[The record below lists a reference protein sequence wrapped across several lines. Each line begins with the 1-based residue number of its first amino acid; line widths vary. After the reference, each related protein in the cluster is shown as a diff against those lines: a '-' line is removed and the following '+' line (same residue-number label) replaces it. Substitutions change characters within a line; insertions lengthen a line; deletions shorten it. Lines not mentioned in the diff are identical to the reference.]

1 MFQILAQVKAFVELA
16 GSLLSAGAPKPAGS
30 PQRTQT
36 QGLSGEMLR
45 SMRFAGVISA
55 LIGAMELLDADHP
68 QVHLFFMPACDEEAC
83 LFLTQSN
90 LVLVCLPGALALGPS
105 LYLPPGISAQELSQH
120 ALIYNEAEASLIGQA
135 AKGLQWCL
143 PAIPSLSG

>member
-1 MFQILAQVKAFVELA
+1 MELA

-30 PQRTQT
+30 PQRAEA

-68 QVHLFFMPACDEEAC
+68 QVCYQRTSAPFDRSYGNSMSVLGC
-83 LFLTQSN
+83 LFVNCKEAFFTHILCN
-90 LVLVCLPGALALGPS
+90 WW
-105 LYLPPGISAQELSQH
+105 GIT
-120 ALIYNEAEASLIGQA
+120 
-135 AKGLQWCL
+135 
-143 PAIPSLSG
+143 

>member
-1 MFQILAQVKAFVELA
+1 MISLAPWSWTYSAFGVDTQVKAFVELA

-30 PQRTQT
+30 QQRSQT

-68 QVHLFFMPACDEEAC
+68 QVCACTG
-83 LFLTQSN
+83 L
-90 LVLVCLPGALALGPS
+90 LAGMQTHMAVS
-105 LYLPPGISAQELSQH
+105 S
-120 ALIYNEAEASLIGQA
+120 
-135 AKGLQWCL
+135 
-143 PAIPSLSG
+143 